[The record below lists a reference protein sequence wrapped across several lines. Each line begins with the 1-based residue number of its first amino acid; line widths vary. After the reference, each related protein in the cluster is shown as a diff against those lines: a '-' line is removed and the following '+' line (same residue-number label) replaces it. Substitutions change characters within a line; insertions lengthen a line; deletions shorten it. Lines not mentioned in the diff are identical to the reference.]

1 MKYSEAF
8 SYVFDDSNWFK
19 KILIAGLIFL
29 IPIVGQLYLL
39 GWMIEIA
46 RRVKAGRETILPTT
60 HFGYFLTLGL
70 KAFLVSLVYSIPL
83 ILVNI
88 FLRTV
93 GAAAVSSETSNT
105 ASFFFMSMSC
115 FGSFFSLLFS
125 IVSGIGSLYGY
136 CRLAETDEIS
146 AAINIS
152 DAWST
157 IKTNWQPYLLV
168 FLLEIVTSIIGAL
181 GFVICIGFIL
191 TAPYAVAVNGHL
203 LGQLNLNAVTPAR
216 KEHAPRNAAP
226 SVDNVEEA
234 PLKTAKSESA
244 VEEKAAEAAA
254 TVSEAVSSAAEEAAE
269 KAEVIE
275 GTFKELRDEAADKA
289 EEIHDAVENK
299 AEEVHDAVED
309 KAEEIHDAV
318 EEKTEEIHDTVA
330 DKAEEIHDA
339 VEDKAEEVKKDID
352 DKLND
357 LKDF

>member
-8 SYVFDDSNWFK
+8 SYVFDDSNWFQ

-29 IPIVGQLYLL
+29 IPVVGQLYLL
-39 GWMIEIA
+39 GWMIEIV

-70 KAFLVSLVYSIPL
+70 KAFVVSLVYSIPL
-83 ILVNI
+83 ILANI

-93 GAAAVSSETSNT
+93 GGAAVSSETSNT

-125 IVSGIGSLYGY
+125 IVSGVGSIYGY

-157 IKTNWQPYLLV
+157 IKANWQPYLLV

-181 GFVICIGFIL
+181 GLVICIGFIL

-216 KEHAPRNAAP
+216 KERAPRNTAPAA
-226 SVDNVEEA
+226 DNVEEA
-234 PLKTAKSESA
+234 PLKTVKSESA

-254 TVSEAVSSAAEEAAE
+254 AVSEAVSSAAEEAAG

-289 EEIHDAVENK
+289 EEIQ
-299 AEEVHDAVED
+299 DAVED
-309 KAEEIHDAV
+309 KAEEIQTAV
-318 EEKTEEIHDTVA
+318 E
-330 DKAEEIHDA
+330 DKAEEIQDTVENKAEEIQDA

>member
-125 IVSGIGSLYGY
+125 IISGIGSLYGY

-254 TVSEAVSSAAEEAAE
+254 AVSEAVSSAAE

-309 KAEEIHDAV
+309 KAEEIHDVV